1 MGKSYN
7 RRFRKNGLSFIVQDT
22 HPADRKS
29 DTDKYYLT
37 VNKDGIYKIVYD
49 NITWEIPKFQLY
61 TQPSSGRLPV
71 LILSAQCRVV

>member
-49 NITWEIPKFQLY
+49 NITWEIPKFP
-61 TQPSSGRLPV
+61 T
-71 LILSAQCRVV
+71 IHAA

>member
-37 VNKDGIYKIVYD
+37 VNKDGNLLHWIVSRPD
-49 NITWEIPKFQLY
+49 ASEETITVDSRNANQY
-61 TQPSSGRLPV
+61 
-71 LILSAQCRVV
+71 